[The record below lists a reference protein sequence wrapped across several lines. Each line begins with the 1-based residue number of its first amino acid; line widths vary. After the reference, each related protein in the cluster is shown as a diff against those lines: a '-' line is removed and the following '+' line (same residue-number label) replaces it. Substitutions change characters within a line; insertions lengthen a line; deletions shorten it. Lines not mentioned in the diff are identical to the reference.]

1 MLKINRK
8 VEYAL
13 MMLKFVA
20 ERTDGELTSAREICE
35 LFKTPFDPT
44 AKVMQ
49 QLNLA
54 GILTSVKGVKGGY
67 TLARPLSQLSY
78 LELVEIVDG
87 QKPMVDCAGGE
98 CSLMGTCNVSAPL
111 KRFNSYLTT
120 MLSNLSIDALVMDHD
135 LRSLVQSDRESGR
148 YA

>member
-13 MMLKFVA
+13 MVLKFVA

-35 LFKTPFDPT
+35 LFGTPFDPT

-49 QLNLA
+49 QLNLS

-67 TLARPLSQLSY
+67 TLARPLTELSY
-78 LELVEIVDG
+78 LELVEIIDG
-87 QKPMVDCAGGE
+87 KKPLVDCAEGE
-98 CSLMGTCNVSAPL
+98 CALVGTCNVSAPL
-111 KRFNSYLTT
+111 KRFNNYLTS
-120 MLSNLSIDALVMDHD
+120 MLSNLSVEELVMEHD
-135 LRSLVQSDRESGR
+135 LRSLVQQEH
-148 YA
+148 A